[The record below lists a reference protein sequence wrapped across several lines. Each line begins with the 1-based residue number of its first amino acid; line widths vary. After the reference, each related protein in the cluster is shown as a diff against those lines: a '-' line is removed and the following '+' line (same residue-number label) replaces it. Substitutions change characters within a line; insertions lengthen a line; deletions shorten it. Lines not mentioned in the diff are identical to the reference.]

1 MLKAIKANQVFDIQ
15 ESEKNFYL
23 RNGYDIYEDDEV
35 VEYATNKTVSYH
47 EYEKLKEE
55 YEKLKTEL
63 EEVKADKKK

>member
-15 ESEKNFYL
+15 ENEKAFYL
-23 RNGYDIYEDDEV
+23 RSGYDIYEDENV
-35 VEYATNKTVSYH
+35 IEYATTKTVPYA
-47 EYEKLKEE
+47 EFVKLKEE